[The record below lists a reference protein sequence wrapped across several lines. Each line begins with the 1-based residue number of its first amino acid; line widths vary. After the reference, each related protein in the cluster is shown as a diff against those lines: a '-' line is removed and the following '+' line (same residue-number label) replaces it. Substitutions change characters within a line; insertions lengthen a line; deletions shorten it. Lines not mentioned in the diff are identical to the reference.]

1 MLRLITSDTT
11 TMRCTAFYRWYL
23 PVWLLQVWFTAVYS
37 GQVNVALN
45 KKYSQSSFRSFDDRR
60 PENAANDNT
69 DGTFRDNNCIR
80 TSSSDDNPWWE
91 VDLGQVY
98 PVLKL
103 TIYGCSGYES
113 HLESSIITVDG
124 RECVRI
130 TSMPSRA
137 INISCSSTLYGRTIR
152 ISKCPVKNLMMCEF
166 QVWVCE
172 DGTYGTHCL
181 QRCGHCKHNVTC
193 HHINGTCFQGCAP
206 GWTGNMCNQSNHKLH
221 KPKILN
227 NNTQKIC

>member
-1 MLRLITSDTT
+1 MWLTPGQRSRASNSRSTTVSDGGCRLCDPGSHGPHSGVTRSGQPLAPSRHEAGLITSDTT

-166 QVWVCE
+166 QVW
-172 DGTYGTHCL
+172 G
-181 QRCGHCKHNVTC
+181 
-193 HHINGTCFQGCAP
+193 
-206 GWTGNMCNQSNHKLH
+206 QSLV
-221 KPKILN
+221 LVL
-227 NNTQKIC
+227 